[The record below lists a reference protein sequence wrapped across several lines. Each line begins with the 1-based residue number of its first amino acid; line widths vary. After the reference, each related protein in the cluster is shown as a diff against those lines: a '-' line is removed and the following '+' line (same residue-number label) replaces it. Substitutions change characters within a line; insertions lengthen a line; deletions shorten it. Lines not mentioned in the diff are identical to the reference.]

1 MTGVFPMRLR
11 TFRTEQWLPRPIDE
25 VFAFFSDA
33 HNLDELTPPWLH
45 FRILTPRPI
54 PMRQGAVIEY
64 RIAWRW
70 IPLRWRT
77 EISAWE
83 PPVRFVDRQ
92 VSGPYRRWSHE
103 HTFEPKDGGTLMRD
117 VVEYA
122 LPGWVLEPLVD
133 AWVVGPDVRRI
144 FGYREVRMRE
154 RFGTRE
160 RPLE

>member
-1 MTGVFPMRLR
+1 MRLR

-45 FRILTPRPI
+45 FRILTPGPI
-54 PMRQGAVIEY
+54 AMRQGAVIEY

-92 VSGPYRRWSHE
+92 LSGPYRRWVHE

-122 LPGWVLEPLVD
+122 VPGSVLEPLVD
-133 AWVVGPDVRRI
+133 SWLVGPDIRHI
-144 FGYREVRMRE
+144 FAYRSGKMRE
-154 RFGTRE
+154 RFGAGE
-160 RPLE
+160 GPAG